1 MKTKTIAFSLLLA
14 FSGSA
19 LFAQTDTIPRKDTIP
34 TPTDTIPKD
43 TMSFNADLKQNFTVF
58 KFSDAFR
65 DNTMPLLASKNSV
78 AIWKEELADREA

>member
-19 LFAQTDTIPRKDTIP
+19 LFAQTDTIPKKDTIP

-43 TMSFNADLKQNFTVF
+43 TVSFNSILKQDLTVF
-58 KFSDAFR
+58 NFSAAVR
-65 DNTMPLLASKNSV
+65 TNMPLLISKNSV
-78 AIWKEELADREA
+78 AIWKEELANIEA